1 MTVQPRKLVVS
12 ALTTA
17 DGAHH
22 NPMSFAGPYFDD
34 AAAAQSLADLE
45 ACDAMLMGRN
55 TYEYFAHGWSN
66 ATDPYSQRIND
77 IAKYVFSS
85 TLTAAAWNNS
95 KVLPGDVVTAV
106 AELKQQGR
114 GDLMIYGYGRHSQTL
129 LEHGLVDELKIAV
142 FPVTARAEAR
152 LSRPGRNVPL
162 RLASTRTWTNGTVQ
176 LTYTPE
182 GGTPR

>member
-1 MTVQPRKLVVS
+1 MTAQPRKLVVS
-12 ALTTA
+12 ALTTV

-22 NPMSFAGPYFDD
+22 NPMSFVGPYFDD
-34 AAAAQSLADLE
+34 AAAARSMADLE

-77 IAKYVFSS
+77 IVKYVFSS
-85 TLTAAAWNNS
+85 TLTAAAWNNT
-95 KVLPGDVVTAV
+95 KVLPGDVAIAV
-106 AELKQQGR
+106 AELKQQGG
-114 GDLMIYGYGRHSQTL
+114 GDLMIYGYGRLSQTL

-142 FPVTARAEAR
+142 FPVIAGAETP
-152 LSRPGRNVPL
+152 LSRPGRTAPL

>member
-1 MTVQPRKLVVS
+1 MTAQPRKLVVS
-12 ALTTA
+12 ALTTV

-22 NPMSFAGPYFDD
+22 NPMSFAGTYFDD

-85 TLTAAAWNNS
+85 TLSAAAWSNS
-95 KVLPGDVVTAV
+95 KVLPGDVVAAV
-106 AELKQQGR
+106 AELKQQGG
-114 GDLMIYGYGRHSQTL
+114 GDLMIYGYGRLSQTL

-142 FPVTARAEAR
+142 FPVAAHAEAR
-152 LSRPGRNVPL
+152 LSWPGRNVAL